1 MYVFDLFNIL
11 NTFNW
16 SFHFLVEE
24 FVSFE
29 MHFLPSVTKSSIH
42 CVKPDTG
49 AGMATVI
56 FSLFWNAHYFDS
68 VICQKKLSMPR
79 MTYSRSFYG

>member
-1 MYVFDLFNIL
+1 M
-11 NTFNW
+11 TRAR
-16 SFHFLVEE
+16 
-24 FVSFE
+24 
-29 MHFLPSVTKSSIH
+29 IH

-56 FSLFWNAHYFDS
+56 FFLFSNAYYFDS

-79 MTYSRSFYG
+79 VTCLHSFYGKMFSFRQNLLVTAIQMCLKFSFTPGHYYVMTL

>member
-1 MYVFDLFNIL
+1 M
-11 NTFNW
+11 
-16 SFHFLVEE
+16 
-24 FVSFE
+24 
-29 MHFLPSVTKSSIH
+29 TKAPIH

-56 FSLFWNAHYFDS
+56 FSLFSNAHYFDS

-79 MTYSRSFYG
+79 MAFDIVFIFRCSVFAKTSW